1 MKFQPAGPERYAH
14 QRRGLKKLVQNKGV
28 GALLFDPGTGKT
40 ATTLDYV
47 SVLGLASKREEI
59 RVLVICPLAGM
70 DTWVSQS
77 QIYVAQGLNVW
88 AESLGGSLEERAEAL
103 AARGGHPFRRSLR
116 RKPMSARR
124 ARRMTAAH
132 PRALH
137 YDRSWSWA
145 ARTDRAISHADGPD
159 GLGTSR
165 PRIVIEVLNFDTFS
179 SRRERGSSTVAD
191 LMLRAIERYAPD
203 LVVVDESHK
212 IKGASSNVSRFM
224 ARLSSRV
231 PRRILLTGTVM
242 PHSPLDVYGQWRFLD
257 PMAFSTVASGKRKP
271 ASFGEFKDRYARLGG
286 YMGREVIGYQNLD
299 DMQDTMAQLAIV
311 ARKEDS
317 LDLPP
322 VSDVIVPVRL
332 STAEEAAYVQM
343 SQRLVASMGSQQSTA
358 RNRLTQLMR
367 LRQITSGYLPDDN
380 GQNQVIGQS
389 KLRVIQSLVEDTL
402 AGEKR
407 IVIFCNFTAEI
418 LELSRLLQAKGTRV
432 DVIRGGVS
440 SEERIAI
447 RQRFGSDSPERIV
460 LVAQISTLS
469 LAVNELVTASHAI
482 FGSLTQRRDDL
493 VQARD
498 RLNRVGQTKP
508 VTYWYAIS
516 PGTVDEVIW
525 KSIQQRSNLEAA
537 MLSHITQV
545 AQQGSTSL

>member
-1 MKFQPAGPERYAH
+1 
-14 QRRGLKKLVQNKGV
+14 
-28 GALLFDPGTGKT
+28 
-40 ATTLDYV
+40 
-47 SVLGLASKREEI
+47 
-59 RVLVICPLAGM
+59 
-70 DTWVSQS
+70 
-77 QIYVAQGLNVW
+77 
-88 AESLGGSLEERAEAL
+88 
-103 AARGGHPFRRSLR
+103 
-116 RKPMSARR
+116 
-124 ARRMTAAH
+124 
-132 PRALH
+132 
-137 YDRSWSWA
+137 
-145 ARTDRAISHADGPD
+145 
-159 GLGTSR
+159 
-165 PRIVIEVLNFDTFS
+165 
-179 SRRERGSSTVAD
+179 
-191 LMLRAIERYAPD
+191 
-203 LVVVDESHK
+203 
-212 IKGASSNVSRFM
+212 
-224 ARLSSRV
+224 
-231 PRRILLTGTVM
+231 
-242 PHSPLDVYGQWRFLD
+242 
-257 PMAFSTVASGKRKP
+257 
-271 ASFGEFKDRYARLGG
+271 
-286 YMGREVIGYQNLD
+286 MGREVVGYQNLD

-343 SQRLVASMGSQQSTA
+343 SQRLVASMGPQQSTA

-380 GQNQVIGQS
+380 GQTQVIGQS

-418 LELSRLLQAKGTRV
+418 LELSRLLQTKGTRV

-525 KSIQQRSNLEAA
+525 KSIQQRSDLEAA